1 MEDSVYHFYMIA
13 LSKSEDYWI
22 VDSLNR

>member
-1 MEDSVYHFYMIA
+1 MEDSVYHYYVIA

-22 VDSLNR
+22 VDS